1 MTDKGIALVGLI
13 LQWVGNALAREMMAF
28 AEERVRYLKMKL
40 DTRNKH
46 GLADVI
52 GRNAGMFARGAI

>member
-1 MTDKGIALVGLI
+1 MTDTGIALVELI
-13 LQWVGNALAREMMAF
+13 LQGVGNALVRVMMAF
-28 AEERVRYLKMKL
+28 AEERVRYLEMKL

-52 GRNAGMFARGAI
+52 GRDAGMFARGAI